1 MSSIA
6 EQATGTL
13 GGRWSVLTRQKK
25 DHIVLE
31 QLLSE
36 LEAASEEGRHDVLRR
51 IYRLV
56 FPHAFAEEA
65 VLWPVLRRVLPEGE
79 ELTLRVEEEHQEI
92 NALVARLARLEG
104 DALSEPA
111 RAVLIARLVG
121 LLRQDVRD
129 EEDVLLP
136 RLQAELPDGHLR
148 LLGLWWEL
156 VRRTAPTR
164 SHPAV
169 ARRPPGNVLAA
180 LPLSLADRLR
190 DRVDHLA
197 PRAPQPV
204 AAGLRSTQRVLARI
218 GNRVET
224 LGVMTAGERPETRR
238 IDEPTA

>member
-1 MSSIA
+1 MRSIA

-25 DHIVLE
+25 DHILLE
-31 QLLSE
+31 QLLRE
-36 LEAASEEGRHDVLRR
+36 LETASEEGRHDVLRR

-65 VLWPVLRRVLPEGE
+65 VLWPVLRRVLPDGE
-79 ELTLRVEEEHQEI
+79 ELTLRVEEEHQAI
-92 NALVARLARLEG
+92 NALVARLEG

-111 RAVLIARLVG
+111 RAVLVARLVE

-148 LLGLWWEL
+148 PLGLWWEL

-180 LPLSLADRLR
+180 LPLSLTDRLR
-190 DRVDHLA
+190 DRIDRLVL
-197 PRAPQPV
+197 RAPQPV
-204 AAGLRSTQRVLARI
+204 AAGLRSTDRVLANI
-218 GNRVET
+218 GSRVET
-224 LGVMTAGERPETRR
+224 LGVTMVGERPETRY
-238 IDEPTA
+238 IDEPTS